1 MKRILSILMAGIM
14 VAAMVVPAMSDTAGT
29 GADVND
35 VASSYDCSGTSIT
48 EQPGPVGST
57 AGTVSY
63 SLVVSDDN
71 GGDTIPDGTW
81 TAEVNFGGGT
91 QSDSLIAGT
100 ASGLQR
106 TCTGTGSIPTDTAA
120 GEYTVTFKL
129 NGTDVCSTTVTV
141 TSVTAYAI
149 DFDAVAYSSV
159 NPGASSTVDGDT
171 TMETVGTA
179 PPVKPT
185 IENKG
190 NVAMDV
196 TISIADAGGNPETL
210 FEGNTAAIVGSSA
223 SQTLTTTTATFDVD
237 IEVGGT
243 AKIDSTL
250 TVPIG
255 IQASSY
261 SGTLTVT
268 GIAG

>member
-48 EQPGPVGST
+48 TQPDPATPS
-57 AGTVSY
+57 AGTVTY
-63 SLVVSDDN
+63 NLVVTDDN
-71 GGDTIPDGTW
+71 GGDTIPSGTW
-81 TAEVNFGGGT
+81 TAEVDFGGGT

-106 TCTGTGSIPTDTAA
+106 TCTGTGSIPTDTAP
-120 GEYTVTFKL
+120 GDYTVTFKL
-129 NGTDVCSTTVTV
+129 DGTDVCSTTVTV
-141 TSVTAYAI
+141 TSVTAYLI
-149 DFDAVAYSSV
+149 DFNAVAYGSV
-159 NPGASSTVDGDT
+159 NPGASSTVNGDT
-171 TMETVGTA
+171 TMNT
-179 PPVKPT
+179 PVSTNPPT

-196 TISIADAGGNPETL
+196 EMSIVDAGGNPETL

-223 SQTLTTTTATFDVD
+223 SQTLTTTTATFDVN
-237 IEVGGT
+237 IVVGGT